1 MTKQSSVSLFF
12 SFYNQHC
19 LYISVLIIFFVFSC
33 PLNTGAMEE
42 KKRWQ
47 IPLSGNWNCFDE
59 MTKLF
64 GDEALLE
71 LPVSI
76 PVKSTYPYCVHCHRK
91 VRKDNGVR
99 VAKLCLTE
107 KQQTK
112 HKSVCDIT
120 AVMPRS
126 RRAPMAVDE
135 DLYKIPPELLYA
147 EPKREKVMRNLLWG
161 CMGGLNC
168 IR

>member
-71 LPVSI
+71 LPFQ
-76 PVKSTYPYCVHCHRK
+76 

>member
-71 LPVSI
+71 LP
-76 PVKSTYPYCVHCHRK
+76 